1 MRVTFLGTGTS
12 YGIPVPACTC
22 PVCTSPDPRDK
33 RLRTAVLV
41 EAAGLSVLLD
51 TPPDLRTQCLRH
63 AIPRIDLVLLS
74 HSHADHLFGLDDL
87 RPYTNRM
94 PAPLPVF
101 ASPGTARDAARIFDY
116 LSAPPLPGTSLARIS
131 LRPVPPDPFDFG
143 PLRLT
148 PLPVPHGRA
157 DMYGWRIDAGGR
169 SAAFVTDCK
178 TIPPSTLDR
187 LRGLDLMVLDALRPE
202 PHPTHLSLSESA
214 AFLGKIAAKRSFV
227 VHLCHAVSHAAAD
240 SLLPPSVH
248 PARDGLVLDF

>member
-1 MRVTFLGTGTS
+1 
-12 YGIPVPACTC
+12 
-22 PVCTSPDPRDK
+22 
-33 RLRTAVLV
+33 
-41 EAAGLSVLLD
+41 
-51 TPPDLRTQCLRH
+51 
-63 AIPRIDLVLLS
+63 
-74 HSHADHLFGLDDL
+74 
-87 RPYTNRM
+87 
-94 PAPLPVF
+94 
-101 ASPGTARDAARIFDY
+101 
-116 LSAPPLPGTSLARIS
+116 
-131 LRPVPPDPFDFG
+131 
-143 PLRLT
+143 
-148 PLPVPHGRA
+148 
-157 DMYGWRIDAGGR
+157 MYGWRIDAGGR